1 MYAHL
6 MGAILTTLVSLYPSC
21 DNLGLDNIVDPLLNC
36 STYLNSAYFTAAVV
50 YSSHDGQST
59 ASTLTSALLTWLLTQ
74 ENPTLM
80 VNGTVFELNQQ
91 CPTVFTR
98 ITEQAC
104 VDRLDSV
111 PTINSTESPSVAT
124 RDYESPSSTGSTFLI
139 TIVFFAGLVAGV
151 ILMILAIALFA
162 W

>member
-1 MYAHL
+1 MN
-6 MGAILTTLVSLYPSC
+6 ILVSRCPSC
-21 DNLGLDNIVDPLLNC
+21 DNFSLDNIADPLLNC
-36 STYLNSAYFTAAVV
+36 STNQNSAYFTASVV

-80 VNGTVFELNQQ
+80 VNRTIFELNQR

-104 VDRLDSV
+104 VDILNSI

-139 TIVFFAGLVAGV
+139 TIIFFAGLVAGV